1 MRLTPL
7 LPALIATGL
16 LAAGAHAGE
25 AVPEPFKATYA
36 VRYRGIGAGTLTFE
50 LKRDPASGHYVYES
64 RPNPSALARLFISR
78 AAVERSVLEIGPDG
92 VRPLEWHLEDGKS
105 GQAKD
110 GWLEFDWDAGRVS
123 GEVEGERVELPT
135 EPGLQDRSSIQIE
148 VTTALLR
155 GEEPGVIPL
164 IDDERIKRYTYTRKE
179 NAVLDSK
186 LGKLDAVIYESSRE
200 GSSRLSRFW
209 MVPSLGHIPARAEQ
223 IRKGKVETVME
234 LVELE
239 RASEGAQSR

>member
-1 MRLTPL
+1 MRLTAL

-16 LAAGAHAGE
+16 VAAGARADE

-36 VRYRGIGAGTLTFE
+36 VSYRGIGAGTLTFE
-50 LKRDPASGHYVYES
+50 LKRDPVSGHYVYES
-64 RPNPSALARLFISR
+64 HPNPSALARLFISR
-78 AAVERSVLEIGPDG
+78 AAVERSVMEIGPDG

-105 GQAKD
+105 GKEKD

-123 GEVEGERVELPT
+123 GEVEGERIELPT

-155 GEEPGVIPL
+155 GKEPGAIPL
-164 IDDERIKRYTYTRKE
+164 IDDERIKRYTYMRKE
-179 NAVLDSK
+179 NAVLDTK
-186 LGKLDAVIYESSRE
+186 LGKLDAVIYESTRE

-223 IRKGKVETVME
+223 VRKGKVETVME
-234 LVELE
+234 LVKLE
-239 RASEGAQSR
+239 RASGTAQSR